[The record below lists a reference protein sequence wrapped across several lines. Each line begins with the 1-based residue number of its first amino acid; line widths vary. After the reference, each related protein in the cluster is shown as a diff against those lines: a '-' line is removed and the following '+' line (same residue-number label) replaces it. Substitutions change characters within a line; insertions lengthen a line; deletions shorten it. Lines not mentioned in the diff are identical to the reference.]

1 MFLAQ
6 IMTNSVITI
15 TALIVLLLIF
25 VGFAVCDIFKRHLL
39 SRGAV
44 LYITMLLVPLAAFAA
59 VGVPL
64 MFVLT
69 QSPAWAKVLVF
80 LGGIL
85 LFLIS
90 AVIYVRGNVFP
101 TDKSSDYGGQAK
113 LIGARR
119 LIVLGGAGT
128 VLYGV
133 FTIVELV
140 ETINL
145 VMIWGDNPEEFF
157 DHLLLLLIAL
167 LIPLMNLIVL
177 IYLIILGSQFL
188 AFAAGVIMTFLQYV
202 LIANGCI
209 RYILTE
215 NRSKAEKALFI
226 LLALVPGVNIFMGM
240 RYFVQISRILREQK
254 ERSLKHGENEG
265 RV

>member
-1 MFLAQ
+1 MLLAE
-6 IMTNSVITI
+6 IMVNFYISI
-15 TALIVLLLIF
+15 TALVVLLLFFLIT
-25 VGFAVCDIFKRHLL
+25 AVCDLVKRRHLL
-39 SRGAV
+39 SKGA
-44 LYITMLLVPLAAFAA
+44 LYYITMMLVPVAAFAA
-59 VGVPL
+59 VGVPML
-64 MFVLT
+64 FVIGDKPT
-69 QSPAWAKVLVF
+69 WAKVLVF
-80 LGGIL
+80 LGGML
-85 LFLIS
+85 LFLLS
-90 AVIYVRGNVFP
+90 AVIYVRGNIFP

-119 LIVLGGAGT
+119 LIVLGEAGT
-128 VLYGV
+128 VLYGI

-140 ETINL
+140 QTINL

-157 DHLLLLLIAL
+157 NNLLILLIAL

-188 AFAAGVIMTFLQYV
+188 VFAAGVIMTMLQYV

-215 NRSKAEKALFI
+215 NRSKGEKALYI
-226 LLALVPGVNIFMGM
+226 LLALVPGVNIFMGI
-240 RYFVQISRILREQK
+240 RYSVQISRILKEQK

-265 RV
+265 